1 MKPIRVGVFG
11 AQRGVA
17 FMETTLANN
26 GEVVAICD
34 KNPKTYDGCLS
45 LLPYTPALYTDFDE
59 FIQHDMDAVI
69 LCNSFHEHVP
79 FAIKAMERGLHVM
92 SECLSNSTMAEGVEL
107 VRAVEKSHSIYML
120 AENYPYML
128 FNQEMARVARG
139 GTLGKII
146 YAEGEY
152 NHPIDLDD
160 TQVIQGL
167 WPYST
172 HWRNYCPRSYYL
184 THSLAPLIAATG
196 AIPKRVSA
204 MPVFAPNDEFSV
216 VGRMHG
222 DRATIMTCLND
233 DDSVF
238 KIVGCSA
245 FGAHGNSYRLCGT
258 KGQIENL
265 RGMGDTIMLR
275 YNDWEIPEGM
285 QEVNQYTPEWP
296 EDIREDASKAG
307 HGGGDFFVVREFFDC
322 IRGLRKPFF
331 DVYRATAMASVAI
344 LAHRSVLNGN
354 IPYDIP
360 DFRKE
365 EDRLLWEND
374 HETPF
379 HYADGRTPTIPC
391 GSRPDYHTPED
402 KRNNYLRFVGELE

>member
-11 AQRGVA
+11 TQRGVA

-26 GEVVAICD
+26 GEVVALCD
-34 KNPKTYDGCLS
+34 KNPKAYEGCLS
-45 LLPYTPALYTDFDE
+45 RLPYKPALYTDFDE

-69 LCNSFHEHVP
+69 ICNSFHEHVP
-79 FAIKAMERGLHVM
+79 FVIKALERGLHVM
-92 SECLSNSTMAEGVEL
+92 SECTSNSTMAEGVEL
-107 VRAVEKSHSIYML
+107 VRAVEKSSSVYML

-128 FNQEMARVARG
+128 FNQEMTRVAKG

-152 NHPIDLDD
+152 NHPVDLDKPSI
-160 TQVIQGL
+160 VGL

-172 HWRNYCPRSYYL
+172 HWRNCCPRTYYL
-184 THSLAPLIAATG
+184 THSIAPLMVATD
-196 AIPKRVSA
+196 AMPRRVTA
-204 MPVFAPNDEFSV
+204 MPVFAPNDEFECV
-216 VGRMHG
+216 NRMHS
-222 DRATIMTCLND
+222 DRAAIITCLND

-238 KIVGCSA
+238 KIVGSSA

-285 QEVNQYTPEWP
+285 QEVNQYVAEWP
-296 EDIREDASKAG
+296 EDIREEASHSG
-307 HGGGDFFVVREFFDC
+307 HGGGDFFVIKEFFDC
-322 IRGLRKPFF
+322 IRGLRKPYF

-344 LAHRSVLNGN
+344 LAHRSILNGN

-365 EDRLLWEND
+365 EDRILYEND

-379 HYADGRTPTIPC
+379 YYADGRQPTIPC
-391 GSRPDYHTPED
+391 GSHPEYQIPEE
-402 KRNNYLRFVGELE
+402 KRNTYLRRIGELE